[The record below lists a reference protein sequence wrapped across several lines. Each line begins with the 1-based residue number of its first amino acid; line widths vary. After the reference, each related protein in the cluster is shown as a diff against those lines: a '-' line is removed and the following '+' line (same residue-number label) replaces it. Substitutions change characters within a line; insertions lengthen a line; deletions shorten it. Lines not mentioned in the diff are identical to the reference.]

1 MLRVHCASTAGC
13 SPRFATRSLYYPEYH
28 FSLDLSDNVI
38 LRSLGGRSLVHFL
51 FCFITLSCW
60 SLLRTQRLSRHPH
73 RPLLRALLRYLRVIP
88 SPWPNYWSYT
98 NRFVNFFKTNVSWY
112 ERFGRIEYQLPFL
125 SLCENRRTKKWE
137 KTWTFLQN
145 QHEFKQV
152 KNLCNQN
159 ITKCLRPN
167 WRIDTQ
173 LKCSWLWD
181 RKQV

>member
-1 MLRVHCASTAGC
+1 MRCLECIVHPLQDAVLVLQHAVYTIRNIIFPST
-13 SPRFATRSLYYPEYH
+13 SATMS
-28 FSLDLSDNVI
+28 F

-137 KTWTFLQN
+137 KKRELFSRINTSLS
-145 QHEFKQV
+145 KLKIYV
-152 KNLCNQN
+152 IK
-159 ITKCLRPN
+159 ILRN
-167 WRIDTQ
+167 VFVQTEE
-173 LKCSWLWD
+173 
-181 RKQV
+181 